1 MLGAGKYDQLCT
13 YVREQAGAQGAL
25 LLVLGGTKGP
35 GFSLQ
40 ADLVTTLRLPAI
52 LRDLADQ
59 IEADGGPLRAGKR

>member
-25 LLVLGGTKGP
+25 LLVLGGTKGN

-40 ADLVTTLRLPAI
+40 ADLVTTLRLPEI
-52 LRDLADQ
+52 LRELATK
-59 IEADGGPLRAGKR
+59 IEADGGPLRAGKG

>member
-1 MLGAGKYDQLCT
+1 MLGAGKYDELCT
-13 YVREQAGAQGAL
+13 YVREQAQAEGTL
-25 LLVLGGTKGP
+25 LLVLGGTKGN

-52 LRDLADQ
+52 LRDLAAR